1 MNTERESPARKGKQ
15 EVLLIR
21 HGQSTANASGVWQ
34 GQLDFSLSEEG
45 RLQAS
50 EAGRALKGTSIS
62 GIYASPLLRALE
74 TAEIVAREAGFPGEV
89 VPMPGLAERH
99 GGVLE
104 GYTWTEQ
111 EATNPKF
118 AEKFL
123 SLPEEERWAFA
134 GAETDE
140 EILVRFEEALS
151 DILSSH
157 SSSDG
162 PLVVVSH
169 GGVMRAFL
177 RERFGPTVLPGDE
190 RAPNASF
197 TRIRYNASN
206 PDAAPELL
214 EVASTSHLMPEEER
228 QAREQARMRTE

>member
-1 MNTERESPARKGKQ
+1 VNTERESPARKGKQ

-21 HGQSTANASGVWQ
+21 HGESTANASGVWQ

-45 RLQAS
+45 RLQAA

-62 GIYASPLLRALE
+62 GIYASPLLRAFE
-74 TAEIVAREAGFPGEV
+74 TAEIVAREAGFLGEV

-111 EATNPKF
+111 EATNPEF
-118 AEKFL
+118 AERFL
-123 SLPEEERWAFA
+123 SLPEEKRWAFA

-151 DILSSH
+151 AILSSH
-157 SSSDG
+157 STPDG

-177 RERFGPTVLPGDE
+177 REHFGPTVLPGDK

-197 TRIRYNASN
+197 TRIGYNASN

-228 QAREQARMRTE
+228 QAREQAPMRTE